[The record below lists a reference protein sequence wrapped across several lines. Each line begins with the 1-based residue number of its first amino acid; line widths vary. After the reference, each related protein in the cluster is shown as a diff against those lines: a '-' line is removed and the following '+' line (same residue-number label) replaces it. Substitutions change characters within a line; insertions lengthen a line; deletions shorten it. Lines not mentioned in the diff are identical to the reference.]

1 MQMELKTKVWT
12 TSPASLELWLFLAKP
27 VVEGSRVC
35 NDGVYGQR
43 TIRAID
49 ARLLWYVFEMN

>member
-35 NDGVYGQR
+35 NDR
-43 TIRAID
+43 
-49 ARLLWYVFEMN
+49 RLWAAYYSSHRRPASMVSLR

>member
-49 ARLLWYVFEMN
+49 ARLLWCL